1 MTIEKCGNVSYNC
14 INNKGTTKKVENQG
28 GKCYEKRNMFKGA
41 MVMALVAG
49 MAVGMAMTSFA
60 ATGQWKKNDTGW

>member
-1 MTIEKCGNVSYNC
+1 MKRQGNL
-14 INNKGTTKKVENQG
+14 
-28 GKCYEKRNMFKGA
+28 FKSA
-41 MVMALVAG
+41 MITALVAG